1 MEQSS
6 SLYCRDIS
14 SKLILLTRPSNA
26 NVQIV
31 LRVPLVLNPKGLVE
45 AVILGIHDIT
55 SAG

>member
-26 NVQIV
+26 VV
-31 LRVPLVLNPKGLVE
+31 RVHLRVPLVLNPKGLVE